1 MLWLALQFPRL
12 ALDTRPGAEAQSEPL
27 AIIEAQGPRRIVVA
41 ATRAADRIALRL
53 ERFPDHA
60 ALGVGRRPGAIYAPA
75 AGPIASNAW

>member
-41 ATRAADRIALRL
+41 ANAVARSAGVRAGQVLGAAQALCAGL
-53 ERFPDHA
+53 KTET
-60 ALGVGRRPGAIYAPA
+60 RRPQDEDA
-75 AGPIASNAW
+75 AMQV